1 MNKKINYLENR
12 KESYKTSS
20 NVFISFKYA
29 FSGISYVLKT
39 SRNFKIQ
46 LIFAVT
52 SLIIGFLLKI
62 SLSNYVILIATIMSV
77 LILEILNTS
86 IESIVDLIVKKE
98 FSFLAKIS
106 KDTSAGAVLLASI
119 NSVIIAVYIFVP
131 KIKLLFESI
140 FWEKVFLSWINT
152 ILKKEDYEL
161 PNYIFEK
168 KSFSLGLQII
178 SNKEIASLNKKWM
191 Q

>member
-1 MNKKINYLENR
+1 MDKKINSLKNR
-12 KESYKTSS
+12 IESYKTSNS
-20 NVFISFKYA
+20 LLKSFKYA

-52 SLIIGFLLKI
+52 SLMIGFLLKI
-62 SLSNYVILIATIMSV
+62 SQINYVILIATIMSV

-98 FSFLAKIS
+98 FSNLAKIS

-131 KIKLLFESI
+131 KIKLLFASI
-140 FWEKVFLSWINT
+140 
-152 ILKKEDYEL
+152 
-161 PNYIFEK
+161 
-168 KSFSLGLQII
+168 
-178 SNKEIASLNKKWM
+178 
-191 Q
+191 

>member
-1 MNKKINYLENR
+1 MNKKINTLKNR
-12 KESYKTSS
+12 IESYKTSS
-20 NVFISFKYA
+20 NVLKSFKYA

-52 SLIIGFLLKI
+52 SLMIGFLLQI
-62 SLSNYVILIATIMSV
+62 SQSNYVILIATIMSV

-86 IESIVDLIVKKE
+86 IESIVDLVVKKE
-98 FSFLAKIS
+98 FSSLAKIS

-131 KIKLLFESI
+131 KIKFLFESI
-140 FWEKVFLSWINT
+140 
-152 ILKKEDYEL
+152 
-161 PNYIFEK
+161 
-168 KSFSLGLQII
+168 
-178 SNKEIASLNKKWM
+178 
-191 Q
+191 

>member
-1 MNKKINYLENR
+1 MDKKTNSLKNR
-12 KESYKTSS
+12 IESYKTSS
-20 NVFISFKYA
+20 NLLKSFKYA

-52 SLIIGFLLKI
+52 SLMIGFLLQI
-62 SLSNYVILIATIMSV
+62 SQSNYVILIATIMSV

-86 IESIVDLIVKKE
+86 IESIVDLVVKKE
-98 FSFLAKIS
+98 FSSLAKIS

-140 FWEKVFLSWINT
+140 
-152 ILKKEDYEL
+152 
-161 PNYIFEK
+161 
-168 KSFSLGLQII
+168 
-178 SNKEIASLNKKWM
+178 
-191 Q
+191 

>member
-1 MNKKINYLENR
+1 MDKKINSLKNR
-12 KESYKTSS
+12 IDSYKTSS
-20 NVFISFKYA
+20 NVLKSFKYA

-52 SLIIGFLLKI
+52 TLMIGFLLQI
-62 SLSNYVILIATIMSV
+62 SLSNFVILIATIMSV

-86 IESIVDLIVKKE
+86 IESIVDLVVKKE
-98 FSFLAKIS
+98 FSSLAKIS

-140 FWEKVFLSWINT
+140 
-152 ILKKEDYEL
+152 
-161 PNYIFEK
+161 
-168 KSFSLGLQII
+168 
-178 SNKEIASLNKKWM
+178 
-191 Q
+191 

>member
-1 MNKKINYLENR
+1 MDKKISSLKNR
-12 KESYKTSS
+12 IESYKTSS
-20 NVFISFKYA
+20 NVLKSIKYA

-52 SLIIGFLLKI
+52 SLMIGVLLQI
-62 SLSNYVILIATIMSV
+62 SQSNYVILIATIMSV

-86 IESIVDLIVKKE
+86 IESVVDLVVKEE
-98 FSFLAKIS
+98 FSSLAKIS

-131 KIKLLFESI
+131 KIKFLFESI
-140 FWEKVFLSWINT
+140 
-152 ILKKEDYEL
+152 
-161 PNYIFEK
+161 
-168 KSFSLGLQII
+168 
-178 SNKEIASLNKKWM
+178 
-191 Q
+191 

>member
-1 MNKKINYLENR
+1 MDKKINSLKNR
-12 KESYKTSS
+12 IESYKTSS
-20 NVFISFKYA
+20 DVLKSFKYA

-52 SLIIGFLLKI
+52 SLMIGFLLQI
-62 SLSNYVILIATIMSV
+62 SQSNYVILFVTIMSV

-86 IESIVDLIVKKE
+86 IESIVDLVVKKE
-98 FSFLAKIS
+98 FSSLAKIS

-131 KIKLLFESI
+131 KIKFLFESI
-140 FWEKVFLSWINT
+140 
-152 ILKKEDYEL
+152 
-161 PNYIFEK
+161 
-168 KSFSLGLQII
+168 
-178 SNKEIASLNKKWM
+178 
-191 Q
+191 

>member
-1 MNKKINYLENR
+1 MDKKINSLKNR
-12 KESYKTSS
+12 IESYKTSS
-20 NVFISFKYA
+20 NVLKSFKYA

-52 SLIIGFLLKI
+52 SLMIGFLLQI
-62 SLSNYVILIATIMSV
+62 SQKNYVILIATIMSV

-86 IESIVDLIVKKE
+86 IESLVDLVVKKE
-98 FSFLAKIS
+98 FSSLAKIS

-131 KIKLLFESI
+131 KIKLLF
-140 FWEKVFLSWINT
+140 
-152 ILKKEDYEL
+152 
-161 PNYIFEK
+161 
-168 KSFSLGLQII
+168 
-178 SNKEIASLNKKWM
+178 
-191 Q
+191 

>member
-1 MNKKINYLENR
+1 MDKKINSLKNR
-12 KESYKTSS
+12 IESYKTSS
-20 NVFISFKYA
+20 NVLKSFKYA

-52 SLIIGFLLKI
+52 SLMIGFLLQI
-62 SLSNYVILIATIMSV
+62 SQSNYLILIATIMSV

-86 IESIVDLIVKKE
+86 IESIVDLVVKKE
-98 FSFLAKIS
+98 FSSLAKIS

-131 KIKLLFESI
+131 KIKFLFESI
-140 FWEKVFLSWINT
+140 
-152 ILKKEDYEL
+152 
-161 PNYIFEK
+161 
-168 KSFSLGLQII
+168 
-178 SNKEIASLNKKWM
+178 
-191 Q
+191 

>member
-1 MNKKINYLENR
+1 MDKKINSLKNR
-12 KESYKTSS
+12 IESYKTSS
-20 NVFISFKYA
+20 DILKSFKYA
-29 FSGISYVLKT
+29 FNGISYVLKT

-52 SLIIGFLLKI
+52 SLIIGFLLQI
-62 SLSNYVILIATIMSV
+62 SQSNYVILIATIMSV

-86 IESIVDLIVKKE
+86 IESIVDLVVKKE
-98 FSFLAKIS
+98 FSSLAKIS

-140 FWEKVFLSWINT
+140 
-152 ILKKEDYEL
+152 
-161 PNYIFEK
+161 
-168 KSFSLGLQII
+168 
-178 SNKEIASLNKKWM
+178 
-191 Q
+191 

>member
-1 MNKKINYLENR
+1 MDKKINSLKNR
-12 KESYKTSS
+12 IESYKTSS
-20 NVFISFKYA
+20 NLLKSFKYA

-52 SLIIGFLLKI
+52 SLMIGFLLKI
-62 SLSNYVILIATIMSV
+62 SQSNYVILIATIMSV

-86 IESIVDLIVKKE
+86 IESIVDLVVRKE
-98 FSFLAKIS
+98 FSSLAKIA

-140 FWEKVFLSWINT
+140 
-152 ILKKEDYEL
+152 
-161 PNYIFEK
+161 
-168 KSFSLGLQII
+168 
-178 SNKEIASLNKKWM
+178 
-191 Q
+191 